1 MIASAPGQIFLFG
14 EHAVVYS
21 QPALAAAIDL
31 RTRVKSESRD
41 DMRVLVDSEG
51 VGKLE
56 GVVRGKGGQWTI
68 EKKSGDVRELEH
80 VVKAV
85 ESTFSHLGDGGGLEL
100 EILSDIPVGSG
111 LGSSSAVTTATIAAT
126 SAVMGEVLGGE
137 DVSELA
143 FSAEKAVQGPA
154 SRTGVSVATQG
165 GFARI
170 QGREMENLEELPP
183 LDIVIG
189 YTGIYGSTAETV
201 RRVKQL
207 RESNSMITNPIL
219 ETIGAITQAGI
230 QAVKEGDFKK
240 GGALMNANQNLLEG
254 LGVSSEDLDRLIT
267 AARGSG
273 ALGSKLTGG
282 GGGGSMIAL
291 SESDPQGI
299 VEAIKGAGG
308 QPIATEIGVE
318 GLKVE

>member
-1 MIASAPGQIFLFG
+1 
-14 EHAVVYS
+14 
-21 QPALAAAIDL
+21 
-31 RTRVKSESRD
+31 
-41 DMRVLVDSEG
+41 
-51 VGKLE
+51 
-56 GVVRGKGGQWTI
+56 
-68 EKKSGDVRELEH
+68 
-80 VVKAV
+80 
-85 ESTFSHLGDGGGLEL
+85 GDGGGLEL